1 MEMKDTI
8 RVAALSCVCADIFP
22 ELGEIRPGGE
32 ALNFALSASR
42 DEGVQ
47 AHLLGAV
54 GEDEVAA
61 AIRAHLARSRVDTAH
76 LHTRPGVTASHRI
89 HLTAEGDRYFPPN
102 AWTDGVYIT
111 YRPDAADRA
120 LLREMDAVHTTA
132 TCPALEDVLAL
143 RREAPFLVSVDF
155 NDARHFDAWEA
166 LLPGLDVF
174 FLSGEDAVLPR
185 LAAWSER
192 FEAVFVATLAAR
204 GSVAFHRGRR
214 FDAQAVP
221 VERVVDT
228 TGCGD
233 SYQAGFM
240 VSYVRDRD
248 VQRAMENGSRFAART
263 IGQLGGC

>member
-89 HLTAEGDRYFPPN
+89 HLTSEGDRYFKPN

-132 TCPALEDVLAL
+132 TCPALEDVLTL

-192 FEAVFVATLAAR
+192 YEAVFVATLAAR